1 MLKSS
6 IKLLIPQRFITAKKN
21 GNGNTNT
28 NTNTNTL
35 VVVSTYPKLM
45 EQEIFRYIFVKLS
58 KTDNLTDNNIKLLMA
73 LKKYRKAKPYNDE
86 EAEKLFKETTNAI
99 YDAIEIGDTK
109 LTKSDIKEEEKE
121 EEENKVSG

>member
-1 MLKSS
+1 
-6 IKLLIPQRFITAKKN
+6 
-21 GNGNTNT
+21 
-28 NTNTNTL
+28 
-35 VVVSTYPKLM
+35 M

-73 LKKYRKAKPYNDE
+73 LKNIERQNLIMMK
-86 EAEKLFKETTNAI
+86 KLKNYLKTTNAI

-109 LTKSDIKEEEKE
+109 LTKSDIKEEEEE